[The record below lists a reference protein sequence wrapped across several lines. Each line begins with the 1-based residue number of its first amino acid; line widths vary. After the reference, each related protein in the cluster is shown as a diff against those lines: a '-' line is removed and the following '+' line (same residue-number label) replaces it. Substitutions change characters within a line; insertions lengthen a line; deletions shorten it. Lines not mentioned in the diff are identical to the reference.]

1 MSRLRLVSRTTTGFA
16 LLALCSLPSL
26 AAAQRTRGSMGGSK
40 EADWN
45 AIAEKSAPAGPTISG
60 KDFEKV
66 SPFKALLDKK
76 KDLKLTDAQ
85 VTTLTTANTGLLAA
99 NADRFKALDSLKK
112 EAKPKTSGDP
122 SAEDEARLVIAREAL
137 QGMVR
142 DIRTSYEEAAKN
154 IEGLDDGQKASAS
167 AVLAKNAEH
176 MQEMLRDKMGGRGGA
191 PGGGGRGRPPV

>member
-1 MSRLRLVSRTTTGFA
+1 MSRLRIAPR
-16 LLALCSLPSL
+16 LAVLAFCVLPSI
-26 AAAQRTRGSMGGSK
+26 ASAQRRTMGGSK

-45 AIAEKSAPAGPTISG
+45 AIAEKSAPAGPTITA

-76 KDLKLTDAQ
+76 KDLKLTEAQ
-85 VTTLTTANTGLLAA
+85 LTTLTTANASLLAA

-122 SAEDEARLVIAREAL
+122 SAEDETRLVIAREAL
-137 QGMVR
+137 QGVVR
-142 DIRTSYEEAAKN
+142 DIRASFDEAAKN
-154 IEGLDDGQKASAS
+154 LEGLDEGQKSSAS
-167 AVLAKNAEH
+167 AVLAKNTEQ

>member
-1 MSRLRLVSRTTTGFA
+1 MSRLRIAPRLAV
-16 LLALCSLPSL
+16 LALCVLPSI
-26 AAAQRTRGSMGGSK
+26 ADAQRRAMGGSK

-45 AIAEKSAPAGPTISG
+45 AIAEKSAPAGPTISA

-85 VTTLTTANTGLLAA
+85 LAAFNTANTTLLAA
-99 NADRFKALDSLKK
+99 NADRFKLLDSLKK

-122 SAEDEARLVIAREAL
+122 SAEDEARLVIAREGL
-137 QGMVR
+137 QGVVR
-142 DIRTSYEEAAKN
+142 DIRASYDEAAKN
-154 IEGLDDGQKASAS
+154 VEGLDDAQKATATS
-167 AVLAKNAEH
+167 VLAKNTEQ

>member
-1 MSRLRLVSRTTTGFA
+1 MSRLRIAS
-16 LLALCSLPSL
+16 SL
-26 AAAQRTRGSMGGSK
+26 AVLAFCVMPSIADAQRRTMGGSK

-45 AIAEKSAPAGPTISG
+45 AIAEKSAPAGPTITA

-85 VTTLTTANTGLLAA
+85 MTTLATANTGLLAA

-137 QGMVR
+137 QGVVR
-142 DIRTSYEEAAKN
+142 DIRASFDEAAKN
-154 IEGLDDGQKASAS
+154 LEGLDDAQKTAAV
-167 AVLAKNAEH
+167 AVLTKNTEH

-191 PGGGGRGRPPV
+191 APGGGRGRPPV

>member
-1 MSRLRLVSRTTTGFA
+1 MSRLRITS
-16 LLALCSLPSL
+16 SL
-26 AAAQRTRGSMGGSK
+26 AVLAFCVVPSIADAQRRSMGGSK

-45 AIAEKSAPAGPTISG
+45 AIAEKSAPAGPTITA

-66 SPFKALLDKK
+66 APFKALLDKK
-76 KDLKLTDAQ
+76 KDLKLTEAQ
-85 VTTLTTANTGLLAA
+85 MATLTTANSGLMAA

-122 SAEDEARLVIAREAL
+122 SAEDEAHLVIAREAL
-137 QGMVR
+137 QGVVR
-142 DIRTSYEEAAKN
+142 DIRASYEEAAKN
-154 IEGLDDGQKASAS
+154 LEGLDDAQKATATS
-167 AVLAKNAEH
+167 VLAKNTEQ